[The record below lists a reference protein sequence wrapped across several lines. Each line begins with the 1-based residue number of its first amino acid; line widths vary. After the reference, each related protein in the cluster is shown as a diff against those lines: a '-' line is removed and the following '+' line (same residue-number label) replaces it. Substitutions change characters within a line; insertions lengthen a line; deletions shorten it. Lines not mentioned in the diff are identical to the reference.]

1 MGFTLYYSAFIHCF
15 CIKVGVSFRKPK
27 GDNMKNIRNILAGMT
42 LLMATTFAS
51 AGHYDNEYTYAPVVD
66 VQPVYETVRVPQ
78 NRRVCEDRYRGPR
91 GRSYSQHRT
100 SGGGGAV
107 LGGIIGGLLGNRFG
121 DGRGRD
127 AATAVGIIAGAAIGS
142 GADRNHNRYNRRYS
156 NSRRHD
162 RRQCYTQ
169 RDYYEEQRIVGYDVA
184 YEYIGRTYHTR
195 MQNHP
200 GDRVRI
206 QVNVQVA
213 EY

>member
-1 MGFTLYYSAFIHCF
+1 MGARF
-15 CIKVGVSFRKPK
+15 KKPN
-27 GDNMKNIRNILAGMT
+27 GDNMNNIRNLLAGMT
-42 LLMATTFAS
+42 LMMASTFAS
-51 AGHYDNEYTYAPVVD
+51 AARYDNEYTYAPVVD
-66 VQPVYETVRVPQ
+66 VQPIYETIRVPQ
-78 NRRVCEDRYRGPR
+78 NRRVCEDRNRSPR
-91 GRSYSQHRT
+91 GRSNGQRRT
-100 SGGGGAV
+100 SGGGAV

-121 DGRGRD
+121 DGHGRD

-142 GADRNHNRYNRRYS
+142 GADRNNRHYNSRYS
-156 NSRRHD
+156 NSRYNNRD
-162 RRQCYTQ
+162 SRRQCYTQ
-169 RDYYEEQRIVGYDVA
+169 RDYYEEQRITGYDVA

>member
-1 MGFTLYYSAFIHCF
+1 
-15 CIKVGVSFRKPK
+15 
-27 GDNMKNIRNILAGMT
+27 MKNIRNLLAGMT
-42 LLMATTFAS
+42 LMMASTFAS

-66 VQPVYETVRVPQ
+66 VQPVYETIRVPQ
-78 NRRVCEDRYRGPR
+78 NRRVCEDRNRGSR
-91 GRSYSQHRT
+91 GRSYGERRT
-100 SGGGGAV
+100 SSGGGAV

-142 GADRNHNRYNRRYS
+142 GADKSNRRYS
-156 NSRRHD
+156 NSRYSNRHNG

-169 RDYYEEQRIVGYDVA
+169 RDYYEEQRITGYDVA

>member
-1 MGFTLYYSAFIHCF
+1 
-15 CIKVGVSFRKPK
+15 
-27 GDNMKNIRNILAGMT
+27 MKNIRNILAGMT
-42 LLMATTFAS
+42 LMMATTFVS
-51 AGHYDNEYTYAPVVD
+51 AGHYDNDYTYAPVVD
-66 VQPVYETVRVPQ
+66 VQPIYETIRVPQ
-78 NRRVCEDRYRGPR
+78 NRRVCEDRYRSPR
-91 GRSYSQHRT
+91 DRSYGERRT
-100 SGGGGAV
+100 SGGGAV

-142 GADRNHNRYNRRYS
+142 GADRNNRRY
-156 NSRRHD
+156 NSRYSSSRYGNRHHG

-195 MQNHP
+195 LQNHP